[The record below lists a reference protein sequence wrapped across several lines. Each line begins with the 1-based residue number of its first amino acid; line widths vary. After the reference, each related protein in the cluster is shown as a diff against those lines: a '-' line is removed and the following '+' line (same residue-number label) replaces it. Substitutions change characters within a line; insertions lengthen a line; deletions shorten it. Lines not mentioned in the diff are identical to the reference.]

1 MSAAARYLRVL
12 ADRLRRFGAA
22 REAVAAVEFALI
34 LPVMLTMYVGS
45 IELSQAFSMDQRVIT
60 IAGTTGDLVA
70 RTNGAIDMTTLNN
83 YFQAA
88 QAIMG
93 PYSTTDLKQ
102 VVSVVAVD
110 SKGNT
115 KVEWSKG
122 YHGGTAQV
130 CNQPYG
136 GAHPI
141 PDVMKNISGG
151 NIVVVS
157 EATYTYP
164 PMLGIFFKS
173 DFVFYHQNFYLPRY
187 DKDIPLT
194 GGC

>member
-1 MSAAARYLRVL
+1 MSALADCLHAL
-12 ADRLRRFGAA
+12 ADRLREFRVA

-70 RTNGAIDMTTLNN
+70 RTNGAIDTTTLNN

-93 PYSTTDLKQ
+93 PYSTTNLQQ

-110 SKGNT
+110 STGNT
-115 KVEWSKG
+115 TVEWSKG
-122 YHGGTAQV
+122 YNGGTAQV

-141 PDVMKNISGG
+141 PSVMKNIAGG

-157 EATYTYP
+157 EATYIYP
-164 PMLGIFFKS
+164 PMLGIFFKNN
-173 DFVFYHQNFYLPRY
+173 FVFYHQNFYLPRY

>member
-1 MSAAARYLRVL
+1 
-12 ADRLRRFGAA
+12 
-22 REAVAAVEFALI
+22 
-34 LPVMLTMYVGS
+34 MLTMYIGS

-70 RTNGAIDMTTLNN
+70 RTNGAISPTTLNN

-93 PYSTTDLKQ
+93 PYSTTDLQQ

-115 KVEWSKG
+115 TVEWSRG
-122 YHGGTAQV
+122 YKGGTSQASSQV
-130 CNQPYG
+130 CNQPYA

-141 PDVMKNISGG
+141 PSVMIDLAKG

-157 EATYTYP
+157 EATYIYP
-164 PMLGIFFKS
+164 PMLGIFFKNN
-173 DFVFYHQNFYLPRY
+173 FVFYHQNFYLPRY

>member
-1 MSAAARYLRVL
+1 MSAPFASLRVL
-12 ADRLRRFGAA
+12 AQRLRDFGLA

-34 LPVMLTMYVGS
+34 LPVMLTMYIGS

-60 IAGTTGDLVA
+60 IAGTVGDLVA
-70 RTNGAIDMTTLNN
+70 RTNGAISPSTLTS

-93 PYSTTDLKQ
+93 PYSTTELQQ

-110 SKGNT
+110 STGNT
-115 KVEWSKG
+115 SVEWSEG
-122 YHGGTAQV
+122 YNGGTPQV

-141 PDVMKNISGG
+141 PAAMVDIAEG
-151 NIVVVS
+151 NIVIVS
-157 EATYTYP
+157 ETTYTYP
-164 PMLGIFFKS
+164 PLLGLFFKK

>member
-1 MSAAARYLRVL
+1 MSAFMRQVRALL
-12 ADRLRRFGAA
+12 DRLRQFGVA

-34 LPVMLTMYVGS
+34 LPVMLTMYIGS

-70 RTNGAIDMTTLNN
+70 RSNGAIDATTLNN

-93 PYSTTDLKQ
+93 PYSTTDLQQ

-115 KVEWSKG
+115 TVEWSRG
-122 YHGGTAQV
+122 YNGGTAQV
-130 CNQPYG
+130 CNQPYA

-141 PDVMKNISGG
+141 PSVMIDLAKS

-157 EATYTYP
+157 EATYIYP
-164 PMLGIFFKS
+164 PMLGIFFKNN
-173 DFVFYHQNFYLPRY
+173 FVFYHQNFYLPRY
-187 DKDIPLT
+187 DKDIT
-194 GGC
+194 CSDCS

>member
-1 MSAAARYLRVL
+1 
-12 ADRLRRFGAA
+12 
-22 REAVAAVEFALI
+22 
-34 LPVMLTMYVGS
+34 MLTMYIGS

-60 IAGTTGDLVA
+60 ITGTTGDLVA
-70 RTNGAIDMTTLNN
+70 RTNGAISSTTLNN

-93 PYSTTDLKQ
+93 PYSTTNLQQ

-110 SKGNT
+110 SSGNT
-115 KVEWSKG
+115 KVEWSRG
-122 YHGGTAQV
+122 YNGGTAQV
-130 CNQPYG
+130 CSQPYA

-141 PDVMKNISGG
+141 PSVMIDLAKG

-157 EATYTYP
+157 EATYVYP
-164 PMLGIFFKS
+164 PMLGIFFKNN
-173 DFVFYHQNFYLPRY
+173 FVFYHQNFYLPRY

>member
-1 MSAAARYLRVL
+1 MSAVARYRRVL
-12 ADRLRRFGAA
+12 ANRLRHFGAA

-88 QAIMG
+88 QAIMS
-93 PYSTTDLKQ
+93 PYSTTNLQQ

-110 SKGNT
+110 STGKT
-115 KVEWSKG
+115 KVEWSRG

-141 PDVMKNISGG
+141 PDVMKNIAGG

-164 PMLGIFFKS
+164 PMLGIFFKNN
-173 DFVFYHQNFYLPRY
+173 FVFYHQNFYLPRY

>member
-1 MSAAARYLRVL
+1 MSTPADPWRALAR
-12 ADRLRRFGAA
+12 RLRRFGAA

-34 LPVMLTMYVGS
+34 LPVMLTMYIGS

-70 RTNGAIDMTTLNN
+70 RSNGAIDMSTLNN

-93 PYSTTDLKQ
+93 PYDTTNLQQ
-102 VVSVVAVD
+102 VVSVVAID

-115 KVEWSKG
+115 SVEWSQG
-122 YHGGTAQV
+122 YHGGTPQV

-136 GAHPI
+136 GTHPI
-141 PDVMKNISGG
+141 PAAMINISKG
-151 NIVVVS
+151 NIVIVS

-164 PMLGIFFKS
+164 PMLGIFFKNN
-173 DFVFYHQNFYLPRY
+173 FIFYHQNFYLPRY
-187 DKDIPLT
+187 DKDIPLA

>member
-1 MSAAARYLRVL
+1 MSALADCLRAL
-12 ADRLRRFGAA
+12 ADRLRDFRVA

-88 QAIMG
+88 QAIMS
-93 PYSTTDLKQ
+93 PYSTTNLQQ

-110 SKGNT
+110 STGKT
-115 KVEWSKG
+115 KVEWSRG

-130 CNQPYG
+130 CNQPYD

-141 PDVMKNISGG
+141 PDVMKNIAGG

-164 PMLGIFFKS
+164 PMLGIFFKNN
-173 DFVFYHQNFYLPRY
+173 FVFYHQNFYLPRY